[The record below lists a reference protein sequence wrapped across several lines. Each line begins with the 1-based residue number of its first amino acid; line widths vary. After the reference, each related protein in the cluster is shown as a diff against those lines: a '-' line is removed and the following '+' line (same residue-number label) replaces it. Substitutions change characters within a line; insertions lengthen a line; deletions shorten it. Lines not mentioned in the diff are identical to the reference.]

1 MAYQVNKFNG
11 TLIATVEDGVI
22 DTTTDLRFIG
32 KNYAGYGEV
41 QNENFL
47 HLMEN
52 FSNTTAPPKAVIG
65 QIWYDSANSKLK
77 FYNGSKFKTANG
89 AEVSTIAP
97 SGLAVG
103 EFWWDSSA
111 KQLYTYSG
119 TDFVLVGPVASPE
132 LGTSSV
138 SAVVVKDT
146 LNNNHTILK
155 MIASGEVVALI
166 NNDDAFTLNPT
177 SKPPEL
183 VNFTNGAVKKGFTLR
198 STNSTGVS
206 SNYIYWG
213 TASNADR
220 LGGIAASQFLQKD
233 APEPF
238 ANEIFFSDNGLSIG
252 DGNDFRAWVKN
263 GDEITLESQQGND
276 IYVRITVTENTD
288 ERDVAVFSQTGVAPG
303 QDVVYTLGKV
313 GARWANV
320 YSQTFTG
327 SLTGN
332 VTGNVTGNIIGNLV
346 AADATV
352 MVNGG
357 TKEIGYVGATL
368 RGTLFGT
375 VSGDATGQSGDSLKL
390 SGKSASISITAA
402 TAEIPIRDA
411 SGNIYANGFKGT
423 ADKADLLLVG
433 ATYRATSLEADAN
446 TVVAR
451 TSSGDI
457 KANIVYGTA
466 TSARYAD
473 LAEKYLADAEY
484 EVGTVVTVGGEKEV
498 TACSQG
504 NKALG
509 VVSANP
515 AYMMNSELA
524 GGTYIALKGRVP
536 VKVYGPVTK
545 GDRLIAANSGAAI
558 AIKTNTYD
566 VFAIA
571 LETRE
576 DIMGVHIIEAVVL

>member
-52 FSNTTAPPKAVIG
+52 FANTTAPPKAVVG

-183 VNFTNGAVKKGFTLR
+183 VNFTNGAVKKGITLR
-198 STNSTGVS
+198 STNSSGVS

-220 LGGIAASQFLQKD
+220 LGGIAADQFLQKD

-238 ANEIFFSDNGLSIG
+238 ANEIFFSDNGLTIG

-288 ERDVAVFSQTGVAPG
+288 ERDVAVFSQTGIAPG
-303 QDVVYTLGKV
+303 QDAVYTLGKS
-313 GARWANV
+313 GARWSNV

-327 SLTGN
+327 ALTGN
-332 VTGNVTGNIIGNLV
+332 VTGNVTGNTVGNLV

-352 MVNGG
+352 MVNGT

-390 SGKSASISITAA
+390 AGKSASITVTAA
-402 TAEIPIRDA
+402 TAEIPIRDT
-411 SGNIYANGFKGT
+411 SGNIYANGFKGI
-423 ADKADLLLVG
+423 ADKAAQLLVG
-433 ATYRATSLEADAN
+433 ASYRSTSLEADAN

-457 KANIVYGTA
+457 KANIMYGTA

-473 LAEKYLADAEY
+473 LAEKYLADKEY
-484 EVGTVVTVGGEKEV
+484 EVGTVVVVGGEKEV
-498 TACSQG
+498 TACSHG
-504 NKALG
+504 SRALG

-536 VKVYGPVTK
+536 VKVYGTVNK
-545 GDRLIAANSGAAI
+545 GDRLVAADNGCAI
-558 AIKTNTYD
+558 RAHLSTE

-571 LETRE
+571 LETSN
-576 DIMGVHIIEAVVL
+576 DAGVKTIEAVVL